1 MGPRASTKRSRTP
14 SEDDGP
20 RTPRDQDE
28 ATEED
33 SPDRVLP
40 EGRVSPSNDDVK
52 TYNEEERPT
61 TVAKESD
68 AARATRREYRRLIA
82 EQDGFEDVP
91 GCGRSDAQFH
101 KSSVM
106 TSVEGRGAWLRLLP
120 EMMAICNEAARRA
133 QVKRDPEAQCFD
145 EPLSADYC
153 YERVAL
159 APDPLKGF
167 VVREKRAPKRL
178 QGFVLFH
185 EFCGLA
191 KSLVFDSRDP
201 AALFGS
207 YGLDGSV
214 QRVFHRGNDIR
225 TPLDLVKAT
234 DLVAEESAL
243 KEIDRQKDRDGA
255 LAEALTKS
263 PRESRAAP
271 RKDMFGG
278 IVIVWPKLVEVSLCG
293 ALGCG
298 GRLVRAALDAA
309 KKDGKEA
316 VVLQA
321 ERRAIG
327 FYEKLGLKRVGCVA
341 RFRDRAD
348 APRLAYRHWC
358 TRTVDEPSYMMAL
371 SLVRGGK
378 KTKRTLIQLD
388 EDACRARALELAHI
402 AYLANAHAPGAAAA
416 FRECLLLAVGYAG
429 SAGASDRG
437 LALALADSLQT
448 FRGSPDVKGDAR
460 EARKRLRTAFL
471 ERVADSDDDAP
482 KKGKGRKSPRLN
494 AELALDLADALDG
507 YALAA
512 LTPRAEAHLRR
523 HTRLEVGGAMYR
535 VRVRCDSIGQKVKCV
550 DTNGLLKVKI
560 SRAKMVGGRLMTV
573 QERRVLARVP
583 DAAARKRVCRA
594 GD

>member
-14 SEDDGP
+14 SEDEG
-20 RTPRDQDE
+20 QS
-28 ATEED
+28 TEED
-33 SPDRVLP
+33 SPNRVP
-40 EGRVSPSNDDVK
+40 TEGRVSPSNDDVK
-52 TYNEEERPT
+52 TYNDDERPT
-61 TVAKESD
+61 AVAKESD

-91 GCGRSDAQFH
+91 SCGRSDAKFH
-101 KSSVM
+101 QGSVM
-106 TSVEGRGAWLRLLP
+106 VAVEGRDAWLKLLP
-120 EMMAICNEAARRA
+120 EMMAICNEAARRQHLKNNPDA
-133 QVKRDPEAQCFD
+133 VCFD

-167 VVREKRAPKRL
+167 IVREKKGAKRL

-207 YGLDGSV
+207 YGSDGSV

-234 DLVAEESAL
+234 DLVAEASNED
-243 KEIDRQKDRDGA
+243 EVDRSKDDDGD
-255 LAEALTKS
+255 LADTLTKS
-263 PRESRAAP
+263 PRETRDAP

-278 IVIVWPKLVEVSLCG
+278 VIVVWPKLVEVSLCG

-298 GRLVRAALDAA
+298 GRLVRAALDQA
-309 KKDGKEA
+309 KRDGMEC

-327 FYEKLGLKRVGCVA
+327 FYEKLGLKRVGAVA

-358 TRTVDEPSYMMAL
+358 TRTVDEPSYMMAKAL
-371 SLVRGGK
+371 TRGGK
-378 KTKRTLIQLD
+378 KTKRSVSIELD
-388 EDACRARALELAHI
+388 EEVCRARALELAHI

-429 SAGASDRG
+429 AAGCDDRG

-448 FRGSPDVKGDAR
+448 FRGSSDQKPDAR

-471 ERVADSDDDAP
+471 ERVNDSDDDCGP
-482 KKGKGRKSPRLN
+482 SKKKKGRRSPRFGS
-494 AELALDLADALDG
+494 EEALDLADALDG
-507 YALAA
+507 YAI
-512 LTPRAEAHLRR
+512 AEIEKRIYH
-523 HTRLEVGGAMYR
+523 
-535 VRVRCDSIGQKVKCV
+535 VRVRCDSIVQKVKCA
-550 DTNGLLKVKI
+550 DANGLLKVKV
-560 SRAKMVGGRLMTV
+560 SRAKMIGSRLMTV
-573 QERRVLARVP
+573 QERRVLARIP
-583 DAAARKRVCRA
+583 DPVVRKRVCREE
-594 GD
+594 

>member
-14 SEDDGP
+14 SEDDEG
-20 RTPRDQDE
+20 QS
-28 ATEED
+28 TEED
-33 SPDRVLP
+33 SPNRVP
-40 EGRVSPSNDDVK
+40 TEGRVSPSNDDVK
-52 TYNEEERPT
+52 TYNDDERPT
-61 TVAKESD
+61 AVAKESD

-91 GCGRSDAQFH
+91 SCGRSDAKFH
-101 KSSVM
+101 QGSQMVA
-106 TSVEGRGAWLRLLP
+106 VEGRDAWLKLLP
-120 EMMAICNEAARRA
+120 EMMAICNEAARRQHLKNNPDA
-133 QVKRDPEAQCFD
+133 VCFD

-167 VVREKRAPKRL
+167 IVREKKGAKRL

-207 YGLDGSV
+207 YGSDGSV

-234 DLVAEESAL
+234 DLVAEASNED
-243 KEIDRQKDRDGA
+243 EVDRSKDDDGD
-255 LAEALTKS
+255 LADTLTKQ
-263 PRESRAAP
+263 PRETRDAP

-278 IVIVWPKLVEVSLCG
+278 VIVVWPKLVEVSLCG

-298 GRLVRAALDAA
+298 GRLVRAALDQA
-309 KKDGKEA
+309 KRDGMEC

-327 FYEKLGLKRVGCVA
+327 FYEKLGLKRVGAVA

-358 TRTVDEPSYMMAL
+358 TRTVDEPSYMMAKQL
-371 SLVRGGK
+371 SRGGK
-378 KTKRTLIQLD
+378 KTKRSVSIELD
-388 EDACRARALELAHI
+388 EEVCRARALELAHI

-429 SAGASDRG
+429 SAGCDDRG

-448 FRGSPDVKGDAR
+448 FRGSSDQKPDAR

-471 ERVADSDDDAP
+471 ERVNDSDDDCGP
-482 KKGKGRKSPRLN
+482 SKKKKGRRSPRFGS
-494 AELALDLADALDG
+494 EEALDLADALDG
-507 YALAA
+507 YAI
-512 LTPRAEAHLRR
+512 AEIGSRIVH
-523 HTRLEVGGAMYR
+523 
-535 VRVRCDSIGQKVKCV
+535 VRVRCDSIVQKVKCA
-550 DTNGLLKVKI
+550 DANGLLKVKI
-560 SRAKMVGGRLMTV
+560 SRAKMIGSRLMTV
-573 QERRVLARVP
+573 QERRVLARIP
-583 DAAARKRVCRA
+583 DAVVRKRVCREE
-594 GD
+594 